1 MKLIFTLPL
10 AAAQQASLIDNGCRP
25 ASQPPMIYGTAWKKE
40 KTDKLVQLAL
50 KKGFRAI
57 DTAGMPEHYDERL
70 TGIGINAAIA
80 EGNIP
85 REDIWVQ
92 TKYTPQQ
99 EGAYGDKNPMIPYDM
114 HASLPTQVKQSFTT
128 SHQNLGILM
137 KKWIIKKA
145 SKKK

>member
-80 EGNIP
+80 EGNLRDLS
-85 REDIWVQ
+85 REIYWHGQ
-92 TKYTPQQ
+92 PANIK
-99 EGAYGDKNPMIPYDM
+99 
-114 HASLPTQVKQSFTT
+114 PTIVTDAVDLDRYWQAA
-128 SHQNLGILM
+128 I
-137 KKWIIKKA
+137 
-145 SKKK
+145 